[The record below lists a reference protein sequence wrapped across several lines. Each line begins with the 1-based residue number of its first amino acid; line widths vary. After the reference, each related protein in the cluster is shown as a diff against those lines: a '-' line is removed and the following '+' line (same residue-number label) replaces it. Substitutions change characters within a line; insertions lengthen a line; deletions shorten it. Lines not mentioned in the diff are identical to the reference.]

1 MSKVEARFHFRN
13 RAVFRARPRGLV
25 LRAWWVAVM
34 LSAGLGATAMAVA
47 QGAPRP
53 EALIKWRQS
62 AYQVIAW
69 NSGRIKTALAG
80 QFDPHEVQNAA
91 NSLAG
96 VANSGLAGLFAPGTE
111 HGKGWRETTARDS
124 VFNDA
129 RKFRAL
135 TEEFAREA
143 NTLARVAASRDRAA
157 VNEQFLKVAQACKAC
172 HDKYRQ
178 TD

>member
-1 MSKVEARFHFRN
+1 MSKVETRFHFRN
-13 RAVFRARPRGLV
+13 RVIMRVQPRARAVQALV
-25 LRAWWVAVM
+25 VATV
-34 LSAGLGATAMAVA
+34 LSASQWAAA
-47 QGAPRP
+47 QTAPRP

-69 NSGRIKTALAG
+69 NSGRIKAALAG
-80 QFDPHEVQNAA
+80 QFAPLEVQSAA
-91 NSLAG
+91 NALAA

-111 HGKGWRETTARDS
+111 HGKGWRETTARDA

-129 RKFRAL
+129 QKFRAL

-143 NTLARVAASRDRAA
+143 NTLARLAAAGDRAT
-157 VNEQFLKVAQACKAC
+157 VNEQFLKVAQACKSC
-172 HDKYRQ
+172 HEKYRQ

>member
-1 MSKVEARFHFRN
+1 MSKVGTRFHFRN
-13 RAVFRARPRGLV
+13 RVVRRAQSRTRIVQALAVA
-25 LRAWWVAVM
+25 M
-34 LSAGLGATAMAVA
+34 TLSLTQWAAA

-69 NSGRIKTALAG
+69 NSGRIKAVLAG
-80 QFDPHEVQNAA
+80 QYAPLEVQSAA
-91 NSLAG
+91 NALAA
-96 VANSGLAGLFAPGTE
+96 VANSGLAALFAPGTAD
-111 HGKGWRETTARDS
+111 GKGWRETTARDE
-124 VFNDA
+124 VFSDA
-129 RKFRAL
+129 QKFRAL

-143 NTLARVAASRDRAA
+143 GTLARLAAAGDRAT